1 MVLLQHRLNVK
12 LSQRQILTPGLV
24 QMVSVLALNKLE
36 LKDMIT
42 AEMVENP
49 VLEELEDAVPMLD
62 DVGRQEEERDRI
74 AAKATTEENP
84 ITATETKDPF
94 EEIDFGSFFQ
104 EYLDPGYRS
113 SGEMEEIEKPSFEN
127 FLSKPGNLTDH
138 LLWQLGAISLR
149 PPVHEAAEI
158 IIGNLNEDGYL
169 IASDEEI
176 LGIVPVAAPEADAE
190 TQAKIVGEAEAL
202 GIAAVVPDPASLESA
217 PDSASLDPASD
228 NLASDDTATVDSAPE
243 SDFSSLDPTAG
254 SAHLSASGLSD
265 YRTPSSD
272 LTSLDQPPVKSLGEG
287 WTVEALQEEAA
298 QRSAYTSAQS
308 ALRNAPAPAP
318 ARNDA
323 AYGKS
328 TTAASEPSASAS
340 PNPPSANNG
349 AASGHA
355 ATAARMQVSF
365 TLPDLHEALEVVRQL
380 DPPGIACRDLRE
392 CLLRQLRYH
401 MQQLQ
406 QGRDRNGATPNA
418 ANGSATANGAATS
431 SGGASANGTAN
442 TNGAAPTD
450 STEQVL
456 NDAIAVVDQHLH
468 AVTLKQFKEI
478 AKAIGRSVEAVQV
491 ALDYVRTLDP
501 RPGLQYNKTP
511 ARLIE
516 PDVAFV
522 KHGDEWLIIMNDE
535 DMPQL
540 RLNPAYKR
548 LLTREGNDK
557 DTRNYVKD
565 RYKSAIQLIKNI
577 EQRKQ
582 TITKVCYSIVARQQD
597 FLERGIDQLKPMMIK
612 EVAEEIGVH
621 PSTVSRAVANKYVHT
636 PQGVFE
642 LRYFFSESVQGPEG
656 GGTSLLIL
664 KRRVK
669 KLIEDEDPSRPLTD
683 EQITRILQSQ
693 GIDVTRRTVAKYRED
708 MKIPSTH
715 QRRVKK

>member
-36 LKDMIT
+36 LKDMIN

-74 AAKATTEENP
+74 AAKSTAAEEGP
-84 ITATETKDPF
+84 TIADEKKDPF

-127 FLSKPGNLTDH
+127 FLSKPGNLSDH
-138 LLWQLGAISLR
+138 LLWQLGAISVR
-149 PPVHEAAEI
+149 PPVHQAAEL
-158 IIGNLNEDGYL
+158 IIGNLNEEGYL
-169 IASDEEI
+169 IASDEEL
-176 LGIVPVAAPEADAE
+176 LGIAPVATPEADVEVA
-190 TQAKIVGEAEAL
+190 AKIVGEAEAL
-202 GIAAVVPDPASLESA
+202 GLAVSESSAEISDQDTADLEATVVAPDDLAAADAALSRFTADDGGVESFELDAEPDVVPETAAEVPLSSA
-217 PDSASLDPASD
+217 TSHG
-228 NLASDDTATVDSAPE
+228 T
-243 SDFSSLDPTAG
+243 TAG
-254 SAHLSASGLSD
+254 
-265 YRTPSSD
+265 
-272 LTSLDQPPVKSLGEG
+272 
-287 WTVEALQEEAA
+287 AA
-298 QRSAYTSAQS
+298 T
-308 ALRNAPAPAP
+308 AP
-318 ARNDA
+318 ARIPA
-323 AYGKS
+323 V
-328 TTAASEPSASAS
+328 T
-340 PNPPSANNG
+340 
-349 AASGHA
+349 
-355 ATAARMQVSF
+355 F
-365 TLPDLHEALEVVRQL
+365 TVAELHEALEVVRQF

-392 CLLRQLRYH
+392 CLLYQLRYH
-401 MQQLQ
+401 LEQLL
-406 QGRDRNGATPNA
+406 RHRNGNA
-418 ANGSATANGAATS
+418 LAEQT
-431 SGGASANGTAN
+431 
-442 TNGAAPTD
+442 TD
-450 STEQVL
+450 QVVR
-456 NDAIAVVDQHLH
+456 DAIAVVDQHLR

-478 AKAIGRSVEAVQV
+478 ARAIGRPVEAVQA
-491 ALDYVRTLDP
+491 ALEYVRTLDP
-501 RPGLQYNKTP
+501 RPGLRYNKVP

-522 KHGDEWLIIMNDE
+522 KHGDEWLVIMNDE

-548 LLTREGNDK
+548 LLTRDGNDR

-582 TITKVCYSIVARQQD
+582 TITKVCYSIVSRQQD
-597 FLERGIDQLKPMMIK
+597 FLDRGIDFLKPMMIK

-636 PQGVFE
+636 QQGVFE

-669 KLIEDEDPSRPLTD
+669 KLIEEEDSSRPLTD

-693 GIDVTRRTVAKYRED
+693 GIQVTRRTVAKYRED

>member
-1 MVLLQHRLNVK
+1 MVLLQHKLNVK

-36 LKDMIT
+36 LKDMIN

-49 VLEELEDAVPMLD
+49 VLEELEDAIPMLD
-62 DVGRQEEERDRI
+62 DVGRQEEERDRL
-74 AAKATTEENP
+74 AAKATAATEEGP
-84 ITATETKDPF
+84 TIADEKKDPF

-104 EYLDPGYRS
+104 DYLDPGYRS

-127 FLSKPGNLTDH
+127 FLSKPGNLSDH
-138 LLWQLGAISLR
+138 LLWQLGAISVR
-149 PPVHEAAEI
+149 PPVHEAAEL
-158 IIGNLNEDGYL
+158 IIGNLNEEGYL
-169 IASDEEI
+169 IATDEEL
-176 LGIVPVAAPEADAE
+176 LGIAPIAEPEAEAE
-190 TQAKIVGEAEAL
+190 VVAKIVGEAQAL
-202 GIAAVVPDPASLESA
+202 GIAVAAAPPTSSSFETSDPETSNLKTSSLETSV
-217 PDSASLDPASD
+217 L
-228 NLASDDTATVDSAPE
+228 APE
-243 SDFSSLDPTAG
+243 ELAEAG
-254 SAHLSASGLSD
+254 AGLSQLTTEGAGTESFVEPD
-265 YRTPSSD
+265 VATDVEPDVQPEIAAEVPRPSAASHGTNPTGTPA
-272 LTSLDQPPVKSLGEG
+272 TG
-287 WTVEALQEEAA
+287 AA
-298 QRSAYTSAQS
+298 T
-308 ALRNAPAPAP
+308 AP
-318 ARNDA
+318 ARI
-323 AYGKS
+323 
-328 TTAASEPSASAS
+328 ASV
-340 PNPPSANNG
+340 N
-349 AASGHA
+349 
-355 ATAARMQVSF
+355 F
-365 TLPDLHEALEVVRQL
+365 TVADLHGALEVVRQF
-380 DPPGIACRDLRE
+380 DPPGVACRDLRE
-392 CLLRQLRYH
+392 CLLYQLRYH
-401 MQQLQ
+401 LEQVHLHS
-406 QGRDRNGATPNA
+406 
-418 ANGSATANGAATS
+418 NGSAL
-431 SGGASANGTAN
+431 
-442 TNGAAPTD
+442 
-450 STEQVL
+450 TEQVVR
-456 NDAIAVVDQHLH
+456 DAIAVVDQHLK

-478 AKAIGRSVEAVQV
+478 ARAIGRPVEAVQA

-501 RPGLQYNKTP
+501 RPGLRYNKVA

-522 KHGDEWLIIMNDE
+522 KHGDEWLVIMNDE

-548 LLTREGNDK
+548 LMTRDGNDR

-582 TITKVCYSIVARQQD
+582 TIAKVCYSIVARQED
-597 FLERGIDQLKPMMIK
+597 FLERGIDRLKPMMIK

-669 KLIEDEDPSRPLTD
+669 KLIEEEDPSRPLTD

-693 GIDVTRRTVAKYRED
+693 GIQVTRRTVAKYRED